1 MEAPAVQVSTATVR
15 RETLLINGAVALVA
29 QGDIPRVTLVGLHG
43 GPEMVSQAARNSADA
58 GVALRSKQTGP
69 MTYDLV
75 VERDG

>member
-1 MEAPAVQVSTATVR
+1 MEAPAAQVSTATVR
-15 RETLLINGAVALVA
+15 RETLLISGAVALVA

-43 GPEMVSQAARNSADA
+43 GPEMVSHAARDAAVA
-58 GVALRSKQTGP
+58 GVAVRSNRTGP